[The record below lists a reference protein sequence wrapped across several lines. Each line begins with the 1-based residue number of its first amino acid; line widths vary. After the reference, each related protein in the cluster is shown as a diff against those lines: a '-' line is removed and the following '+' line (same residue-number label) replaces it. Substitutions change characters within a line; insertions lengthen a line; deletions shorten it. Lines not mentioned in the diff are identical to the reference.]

1 MRQTFKLISEMVTLF
16 ERYSRGEITRQEM
29 DDGVAKIHVALNGPE
44 AGELNL
50 EGYPV
55 TVGGLPRGLTAPRND
70 GEVFCRSPYP
80 GDNLDLRVEI
90 DTVMK
95 QKGRAYILLDREILG
110 KDFDVNDIDTPTVA
124 GVSGAVVDLWVM
136 LVHLIENQPEL
147 KALLLRYYG
156 EQAMDLRVKTEAIK
170 AMLGQD
176 LDREI
181 EAQENA
187 RVMSPE
193 NVKRGKRATARLVK
207 KQKEAVAG

>member
-1 MRQTFKLISEMVTLF
+1 M
-16 ERYSRGEITRQEM
+16 
-29 DDGVAKIHVALNGPE
+29 
-44 AGELNL
+44 
-50 EGYPV
+50 
-55 TVGGLPRGLTAPRND
+55 
-70 GEVFCRSPYP
+70 
-80 GDNLDLRVEI
+80 
-90 DTVMK
+90 
-95 QKGRAYILLDREILG
+95 
-110 KDFDVNDIDTPTVA
+110 
-124 GVSGAVVDLWVM
+124 
-136 LVHLIENQPEL
+136 HLIENQPEL